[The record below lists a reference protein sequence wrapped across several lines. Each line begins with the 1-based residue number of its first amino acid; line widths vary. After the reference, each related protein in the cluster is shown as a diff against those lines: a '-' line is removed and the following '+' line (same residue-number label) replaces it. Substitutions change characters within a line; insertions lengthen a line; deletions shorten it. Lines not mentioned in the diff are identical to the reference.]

1 MAKLSVVL
9 RNEKR
14 KKMAERQ
21 AAKRKELRAQTLDEK
36 LSYDDRAAAQRKLQ
50 GLSRNGSK
58 TRVVVRC
65 SMTGRGRGVYRKF
78 QLSRMKF
85 RELALEGKIPGVIKA
100 SW

>member
-9 RNEKR
+9 RNKKR
-14 KKMAERQ
+14 KKMSESQAE
-21 AAKRKELRAQTLDEK
+21 KRKTLRLMTLDEK
-36 LSYDDRAAAQRKLQ
+36 LSFEDRLEAQKKLQ
-50 GLSRNGSK
+50 KLSRNGSK
-58 TRVVVRC
+58 TRVVSRC

-78 QLSRMKF
+78 ELSRMKF